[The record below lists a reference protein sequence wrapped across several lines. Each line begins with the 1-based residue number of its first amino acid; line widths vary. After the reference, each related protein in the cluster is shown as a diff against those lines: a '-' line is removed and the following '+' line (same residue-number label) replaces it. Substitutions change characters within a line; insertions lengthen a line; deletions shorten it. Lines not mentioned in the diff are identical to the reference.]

1 MASPDP
7 LAQLEAQRAHFASDE
22 HIREEVAMWADTT
35 PEQRLE
41 VLAAMS
47 EANDAMLERVDD
59 AALERMWRLREPPAD
74 TVAILETLAKA
85 RR

>member
-1 MASPDP
+1 MAPPDP

-41 VLAAMS
+41 ALAAMS
-47 EANDAMLERVDD
+47 AANDAMLERVDD
-59 AALERMWRLREPPAD
+59 AALERMRRLRELPAD
-74 TVAILETLAKA
+74 VVAILESLAKA